1 MPPCANLFSAV
12 FSLLE
17 PLCAGPHRSCIIFLM
32 LHFIFSAFEIQN
44 FTRYFSKSQTSKNMD
59 VEEKSNWLRNKLF
72 FDFGKNLNPL
82 FGRFVLANKKI
93 REEEIVIGY

>member
-1 MPPCANLFSAV
+1 
-12 FSLLE
+12 
-17 PLCAGPHRSCIIFLM
+17 
-32 LHFIFSAFEIQN
+32 
-44 FTRYFSKSQTSKNMD
+44 MD